1 MNVSRDHLGGQ
12 TLWMALLNACCL
24 VIGVVVGVGARFGL
38 EALPGYL
45 IDRIDGWLFFCGSII
60 LVNYIAGTYG
70 IQLRVS
76 RFNLVVNWAFSLLVG
91 ILVVSMTSYAWFQT
105 LLGRGT
111 LLWAMGIY
119 SILWLFMTIVLY
131 RFILASPVFAYRVAI
146 IGTGELATGLRQ
158 MVENEFIRPV
168 HRVSAFVSLADRRT
182 ALPAGSETIDG
193 VAAIHVQP
201 DTLTDVLRSLGVHV
215 IIIGIE
221 PQERAAVIYPQL
233 RRLRFE
239 GVLVL
244 NALTATEIY
253 NGRIPLDLIDESWL
267 TEASMATATP
277 VTSRFKRFVDL
288 LTSFIGVALALPVAL
303 AIAALIRVSAP
314 RSPVFYSQTR
324 VGRFGT
330 LFRMYKFRTM
340 VDQAEAK
347 SGVTWSP
354 DGDARIT
361 RLGSILRRFRL
372 DELPQ
377 LINVIR
383 GEMSIVGPRP
393 ERPELVADLERRIP
407 YYRERENVL
416 PGLTG
421 WAQIRYPYG
430 SSVEDA
436 RRKLEFDMYYIKN
449 LSVTLDLR
457 IILRT
462 VRIVLFGM
470 ERYVR

>member
-12 TLWMALLNACCL
+12 TLWMALLNAFCL
-24 VIGVVVGVGARFGL
+24 AVGVISGITIRFGL
-38 EALPGYL
+38 DSLPGYL
-45 IDRIDGWLFFCGSII
+45 IDRLDGWLFFCGSIV

-76 RFNLVVNWAFSLLVG
+76 RFNLVVNWAFSLLVA
-91 ILVVSMTSYAWFQT
+91 ILIVSMTSYAWFQT

-111 LLWAMGIY
+111 LLLAMGIY
-119 SILWLFMTIVLY
+119 SLLWLLMTVALY
-131 RFILASPVFAYRVAI
+131 RFILRSPMFAYRVAV
-146 IGTGELATGLRQ
+146 IGTGELATSIRQ
-158 MVENEFIRPV
+158 MVENEFIRPI
-168 HRVSAFVSLADRRT
+168 HRVSAFISLTDRRT
-182 ALPAGSETIDG
+182 AATAPSETIDR

-201 DTLTDVLRSLGVHV
+201 DTLTDVLRSLGVQV

-221 PQERAAVIYPQL
+221 PQERAALIYPQL

-244 NALTATEIY
+244 NALNATEIY

-267 TEASMATATP
+267 TEACMATATP
-277 VTSRFKRFVDL
+277 VTSRIKRFVDL
-288 LTSFIGVALALPVAL
+288 VTSFVGGALAVPLAL
-303 AIAALIRVSAP
+303 VIAAALKLSAP
-314 RSPVFYSQTR
+314 RSPILYSQIR
-324 VGRFGT
+324 VGRFGAP
-330 LFRMYKFRTM
+330 FRMYKFRTM
-340 VDQAEAK
+340 VDQAEAQ
-347 SGVTWSP
+347 SGVMWSP
-354 DGDARIT
+354 ADDARIT
-361 RLGSILRRFRL
+361 RIGHVLRRFRL

-383 GEMSIVGPRP
+383 GDMSIVGPRP
-393 ERPELVADLERRIP
+393 ERPELVAELEKRIP

-430 SSVEDA
+430 SSFEDA

-449 LSVTLDLR
+449 LSIPLDLQ

-462 VRIVLFGM
+462 TRIVLFGM